1 MIAIGSC
8 QFRSPCGGECRRTV
22 PEGVTM
28 DSGNE
33 VASGPSR
40 AEAPVTEVVATRSVP
55 IPDGRSAP
63 DGATVARRG

>member
-1 MIAIGSC
+1 
-8 QFRSPCGGECRRTV
+8 
-22 PEGVTM
+22 M